1 MAPVSIEQR
10 LQVRSEPVRPRL
22 ARGPSPSLVAAVTS
36 NLSRALA
43 PGNVACRPKAS
54 GLPRPSVINVS
65 QLVSLS
71 RDTLTDRVSRLP
83 DAVMRQV
90 DYGLRLVLSL

>member
-10 LQVRSEPVRPRL
+10 LQVRSAPARPRL
-22 ARGPSPSLVAAVTS
+22 ARGPSPSVVGAITS
-36 NLSRALA
+36 NLSRVLA

-90 DYGLRLVLSL
+90 DDGLRLVLSL